1 MLGMRITRCAVLAS
15 AVLSFPAWC
24 QENPYTY
31 VKMSL
36 LVPWTLYFVF
46 LACVLIP
53 FVLVILLAWQSKPGR
68 RRENESS
75 SSTMSR
81 TDVDAVGQ

>member
-1 MLGMRITRCAVLAS
+1 MVRNTSLGLTVLLLLSSLS
-15 AVLSFPAWC
+15 AWG

-46 LACVLIP
+46 LAAVLIP
-53 FVLVILLAWQSKPGR
+53 FVLIILLAWRGHFRKEKRGPER
-68 RRENESS
+68 
-75 SSTMSR
+75 
-81 TDVDAVGQ
+81 

>member
-1 MLGMRITRCAVLAS
+1 MPGARVLTWLVLATTTL
-15 AVLSFPAWC
+15 AAFPACC
-24 QENPYTY
+24 QENPYRY

-53 FVLVILLAWQSKPGR
+53 FVLVIVLAWRSQPDAQSRKGPTPR
-68 RRENESS
+68 
-75 SSTMSR
+75 
-81 TDVDAVGQ
+81 

>member
-1 MLGMRITRCAVLAS
+1 MLGSKFWGWLTFSL
-15 AVLSFPAWC
+15 LSLPVYG

-36 LVPWTLYFVF
+36 TVPWTLYFVF

-53 FVLVILLAWQSKPGR
+53 FVLLILLSWRGHLTKKDKQNL
-68 RRENESS
+68 E
-75 SSTMSR
+75 
-81 TDVDAVGQ
+81 Q

>member
-1 MLGMRITRCAVLAS
+1 MTRGKSLLISTCL
-15 AVLSFPAWC
+15 LLFGGLPAWA

-36 LVPWTLYFVF
+36 FVPWTLYFIF

-53 FVLVILLAWQSKPGR
+53 FVLLILLAWGKHAA
-68 RRENESS
+68 NEDKQDLE
-75 SSTMSR
+75 R
-81 TDVDAVGQ
+81 

>member
-1 MLGMRITRCAVLAS
+1 MVSIRVSQWAVVATTTLGL
-15 AVLSFPAWC
+15 PAWS

-53 FVLVILLAWQSKPGR
+53 FVLAILLAWRRNPDR
-68 RRENESS
+68 RREDA
-75 SSTMSR
+75 STSPVIPR
-81 TDVDAVGQ
+81 TNVDAAGE